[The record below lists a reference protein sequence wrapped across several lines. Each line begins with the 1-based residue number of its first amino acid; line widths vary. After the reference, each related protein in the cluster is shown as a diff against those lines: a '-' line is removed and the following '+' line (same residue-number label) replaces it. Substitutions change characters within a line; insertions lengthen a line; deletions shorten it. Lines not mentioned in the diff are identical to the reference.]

1 MHDRVRVHRRRAT
14 FPICERS
21 FQRLCRLVHD
31 AVADERITRSQA
43 GEISEH
49 IDRWVM
55 FKLDPAREAPVV
67 LVHPTFDLLVAL
79 DAPEA
84 NDL

>member
-1 MHDRVRVHRRRAT
+1 MQHRVRVHRRKAT

-21 FQRLCRLVHD
+21 FERLCRLVQD

-43 GEISEH
+43 GDISEH
-49 IDRWVM
+49 IDRWVV
-55 FKLDPAREAPVV
+55 FRLDPSREAPVV
-67 LVHPTFDLLVAL
+67 LVQPTFDLLVAL

-84 NDL
+84 EGP